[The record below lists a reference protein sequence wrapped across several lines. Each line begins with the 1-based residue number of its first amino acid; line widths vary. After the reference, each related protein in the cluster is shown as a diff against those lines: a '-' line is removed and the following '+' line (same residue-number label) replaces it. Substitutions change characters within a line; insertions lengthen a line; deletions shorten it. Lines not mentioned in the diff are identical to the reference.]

1 MDAHFKGKSYGPTE
15 HEAKGHQEGKREKR
29 INYSGSQTA
38 EQGCRHYC
46 FKVYVSV
53 QMSPD

>member
-1 MDAHFKGKSYGPTE
+1 MDAHFKGKSYRPTE